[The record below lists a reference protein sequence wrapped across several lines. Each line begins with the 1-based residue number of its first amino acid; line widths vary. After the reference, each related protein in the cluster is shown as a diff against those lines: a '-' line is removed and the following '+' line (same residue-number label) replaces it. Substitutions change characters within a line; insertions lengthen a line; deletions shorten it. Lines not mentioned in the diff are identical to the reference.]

1 MLATTGNLEEGRL
14 AQWWSYCSKKLHPDC
29 GLLPVAYECIIFAR
43 TKGHTPDHED
53 VADGGEVVE
62 KIHADDV

>member
-1 MLATTGNLEEGRL
+1 MSE
-14 AQWWSYCSKKLHPDC
+14 
-29 GLLPVAYECIIFAR
+29 